1 MKILLTGASGYVGKR
16 LLPVLQNEGHEV
28 TCLVRDQNRFLAGY
42 RGNDL
47 FRIIEMDLLDEM
59 NIPQGTGSFDVG
71 YYLVHSM
78 SSSIEG
84 FESMEEAS
92 ALNFLKLAEQLQI
105 RQVIYLSGI
114 INEEKLSR
122 HLSSRKNVEDI
133 LRKGTFH
140 LTVLRAGIVVG
151 SGSASFEI
159 IRDLVEKLPAMVTP
173 RWLLTRSKPIAI
185 RDVILFLTGVA
196 GNEYSY
202 DRTFDIGGP
211 EVLTYKDML
220 MTYAHVRKLK
230 RWIFT
235 LPVMTPRLSSYW
247 LYFVTSVSYPLAVNL
262 VNSMKTDVIPRE
274 NDLAEKLG
282 ISPLTYQEAI
292 EKAFLKIEQNMILS
306 SWKDSLISS
315 MLDNNLSDHIEV
327 PSYGCFQ
334 DIKKIKIE
342 NPERILANLWSIGG
356 KKGWYYA
363 NWLWGIRGF
372 LDKLSGGVGLR
383 RGRTHPTEIHHGDA
397 LDFWRVLYASK
408 EVKRLLLYAEMK
420 LPGEAWLEFKLDN
433 DNYLHQVATFR
444 PRGLSGRLYWWMV
457 FPFHIFVFRG
467 MIRNIA
473 KE

>member
-16 LLPVLQNEGHEV
+16 LLPVLKKEGHEV
-28 TCLVRDQNRFLAGY
+28 TCLVRDRNRFLAGY
-42 RGNDL
+42 RGNEL
-47 FRIIEMDLLDEM
+47 PRIIEMNLLDEM
-59 NIPQGTGSFDVG
+59 DIPKGTGSFDLA

-92 ALNFLKLAEQLQI
+92 ALNFLKLAELLQF

-114 INEEKLSR
+114 VNEEKLSR

-133 LRKGTFH
+133 LRIGTFH
-140 LTVLRAGIVVG
+140 LTVLRAGIIVG

-220 MTYAHVRKLK
+220 MTYARVRKLK

-262 VNSMKTDVIPRE
+262 VDSMKTDVIPRE
-274 NDLAEKLG
+274 NDLAERLG

-315 MLDNNLSDHIEV
+315 MQDNNLSDHIEV

-342 NPERILANLWSIGG
+342 NPERILNNLWSIGG

-408 EVKRLLLYAEMK
+408 EMKRLLLYAEMK

-457 FPFHIFVFRG
+457 FPFHLFVFRG